1 MAKGKRRSRYGPVGS
16 ESEATYDGSSDSD
29 FSGDDAGEIE
39 ESGVN
44 LSPVDEQDE
53 EDDDNFSDAEE
64 VDVEDDALVAEAAT
78 ATNAAPLKR
87 AKTSSSPPKKPH
99 PSTPKKARNPSAL
112 NEPYFSNQFSNS
124 VTLEDNKDPVIG
136 VPVKSGRDGL
146 GYDGDEDDADEDGSG
161 GGYGSDGGGK
171 LPADEGK
178 QDDSSEE
185 EDDAADDDSVVSV
198 SKFKFGA
205 KKAKENIRGKS

>member
-1 MAKGKRRSRYGPVGS
+1 MAKGKRRSRFGPVGS

-29 FSGDDAGEIE
+29 FNGDESDA
-39 ESGVN
+39 S
-44 LSPVDEQDE
+44 LSPVDEQDK

-64 VDVEDDALVAEAAT
+64 VDVEDDGLVAEAAT
-78 ATNAAPLKR
+78 ATTNAAPLKR
-87 AKTSSSPPKKPH
+87 AKTSSSPQKKPH
-99 PSTPKKARNPSAL
+99 PSTPQKVHNPSTL
-112 NEPYFSNQFSNS
+112 NEPCFSNQFSNS

-146 GYDGDEDDADEDGSG
+146 GYDGDEDEADEDGSC